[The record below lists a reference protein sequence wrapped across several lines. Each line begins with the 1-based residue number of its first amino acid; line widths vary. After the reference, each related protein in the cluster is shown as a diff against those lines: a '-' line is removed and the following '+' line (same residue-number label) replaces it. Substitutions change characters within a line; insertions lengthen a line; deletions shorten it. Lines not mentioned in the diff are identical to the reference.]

1 MKNTNKPSNTNAKR
15 IMCMR
20 AIRARHVQAYLGQE
34 CVKIDTDYIY
44 IY

>member
-20 AIRARHVQAYLGQE
+20 AICARHAQAYLGQE
-34 CVKIDTDYIY
+34 YVKIDTDYIY